1 MPKLTITRRP
11 AEQRLRST
19 EERPAE
25 LGARVKELR
34 VAREWTLEEASQR
47 IGLSRSALSK
57 IERNEMSPTF
67 HAMQKLAAGFS
78 LDLLSFLAS
87 GEASPPAGRRSVTR
101 KDDGTRHET
110 PNYGLRLLME
120 EVRNTAFMVVEVLVR
135 ARGLDQFPDW
145 DRHDDEDFMYVLD
158 GEITLYTEHYAPAV
172 LKSGDAVYFDARLGH
187 ACISTSDGDARLLW
201 VTAPLGGRFS
211 RSDEDHGDGKLPA

>member
-1 MPKLTITRRP
+1 MPNLTITRRP
-11 AEQRLRST
+11 AEARLRSS
-19 EERPAE
+19 EERPSE

-34 VAREWTLEEASQR
+34 IARDWTLEDASQR

-87 GEASPPAGRRSVTR
+87 GESSPPAGRRSITR

-120 EVRNTAFMVVEVLVR
+120 EVRNTAFMVVEVQVR
-135 ARGLDQFPDW
+135 ARSLDQFPDW

-158 GEITLYTEHYAPAV
+158 GEVTLYTEHYAPAV
-172 LKSGDAVYFDARLGH
+172 LKAGDAVYFDARLGH
-187 ACISTSDGDARLLW
+187 ACLSTGSDDARLLW

-211 RSDEDHGDGKLPA
+211 RAEEGNAEGSAIT